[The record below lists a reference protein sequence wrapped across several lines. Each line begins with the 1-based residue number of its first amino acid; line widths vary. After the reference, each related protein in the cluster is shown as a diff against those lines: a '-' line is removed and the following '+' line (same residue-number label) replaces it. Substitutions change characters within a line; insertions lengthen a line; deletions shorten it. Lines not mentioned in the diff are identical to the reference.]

1 MADETPT
8 RSASS
13 RGTRTTRTTRGR
25 TSRGGSSTSRGESN
39 ASGDP
44 RVVGRRP
51 AKKAADGEKPQLS
64 TTRRRPAAKTDEK
77 AERTPRRRPA
87 AETDEKAERTPR
99 RRPAAETEEKTERT
113 LRRRRPAAETEEK
126 AARTTRR
133 RPAAETEEKT
143 ERTPAART
151 PRRRP
156 TTAAG
161 SRSRS
166 AASKTAA
173 DAPAEEK
180 AEATTTTKRTTRR
193 RSTQAVTADP
203 ASADVPVNPAA
214 PARVARAAA
223 VVSDE
228 APKSIEE
235 LGQAIVEVRRAIDDL
250 GTRIET
256 STKRAKVGVF
266 VDVPNVLYGADH
278 LDGTINMGKLLDY
291 LVGGRDVVRATAY
304 SPVSDDPSE
313 PVERQRFVAP
323 FVPHGYRIVTK
334 PLKRFADGSIKGN
347 FDVEMAIDMVTMAER
362 LDVVSVVSGDSDF
375 ARLVEVIQGRGVRVE
390 VVAFAGSTSVEMRSL
405 ADRYIELG
413 AIYDQISD

>member
-8 RSASS
+8 RGTSS

-25 TSRGGSSTSRGESN
+25 TSRSGSSTSRGEGS

-51 AKKAADGEKPQLS
+51 AKEAGDEEKPQRS
-64 TTRRRPAAKTDEK
+64 TTRRRPAAKTEEKAERAPRRRAAAAKKEEKAELAPRRRAAAAKKEEEK
-77 AERTPRRRPA
+77 AERTPRRRA
-87 AETDEKAERTPR
+87 AAAKTEEKAERTT
-99 RRPAAETEEKTERT
+99 AAPTS
-113 LRRRRPAAETEEK
+113 
-126 AARTTRR
+126 
-133 RPAAETEEKT
+133 
-143 ERTPAART
+143 
-151 PRRRP
+151 RRRP
-156 TTAAG
+156 TTAAT

-166 AASKTAA
+166 AASKTAE

-180 AEATTTTKRTTRR
+180 AEATTTTRRTTRR
-193 RSTQAVTADP
+193 RSTQTTTADP

-214 PARVARAAA
+214 LRDSRAAD

-235 LGQAIVEVRRAIDDL
+235 LGQALVEVRRAIEDL
-250 GTRIET
+250 GARIET
-256 STKRAKVGVF
+256 SAKRAKVGVF

>member
-1 MADETPT
+1 VTE
-8 RSASS
+8 
-13 RGTRTTRTTRGR
+13 
-25 TSRGGSSTSRGESN
+25 
-39 ASGDP
+39 
-44 RVVGRRP
+44 
-51 AKKAADGEKPQLS
+51 
-64 TTRRRPAAKTDEK
+64 EK

-87 AETDEKAERTPR
+87 A
-99 RRPAAETEEKTERT
+99 AATEEKTERT
-113 LRRRRPAAETEEK
+113 SRRRPAAAKTEES
-126 AARTTRR
+126 AERTT
-133 RPAAETEEKT
+133 
-143 ERTPAART
+143 AART

-156 TTAAG
+156 TTAAA

-166 AASKTAA
+166 AASKAE

-180 AEATTTTKRTTRR
+180 AEETTTTRRTTRR
-193 RSTQAVTADP
+193 RSTQAATADP
-203 ASADVPVNPAA
+203 ASADVPVNPA
-214 PARVARAAA
+214 PARSARAAA
-223 VVSDE
+223 PLSDE
-228 APKSIEE
+228 VPSSIEE

-250 GTRIET
+250 GSRIEN
-256 STKRAKVGVF
+256 SAKRAKVGVF

-278 LDGTINMGKLLDY
+278 LDGTINMGKLLQY
-291 LVGGRDVVRATAY
+291 LVGGREVVRATAY

-362 LDVVSVVSGDSDF
+362 LDVVSIVSGDSDF